1 MWQFQMFLHL
11 LDGESVGK
19 KVGMR
24 VGGGGMCY
32 QREVEKTRESPRS
45 VFGYLPLV
53 IMDI

>member
-1 MWQFQMFLHL
+1 MWHFQMFLHL

-24 VGGGGMCY
+24 VGGGMCY
-32 QREVEKTRESPRS
+32 QREVEKTRESARS
-45 VFGYLPLV
+45 VFGYLPQV